1 MINSMHWDVRV
12 KRGVIRSSCACS
24 SSSSSSSSLHH
35 EKMIKN
41 AQDLSD

>member
-24 SSSSSSSSLHH
+24 SSSSSSLHH